1 MPEKKPALDRVRV
14 SGPLASFADG
24 FGECLIERG
33 YSLWTV
39 QHQLQL
45 LAHASRW
52 MDGVGLDVAGL
63 TPAAVERFL
72 AERRRAG
79 YATKVG
85 RGALRPLIGY
95 LDSLGVLPAVAD
107 PVLTAVD
114 ELLDAFCSY
123 LLVERG
129 LASGSVALYGPV
141 ARMFLEERSAPLG
154 EDLARLSGAEVKAF
168 VLRHAGR
175 RGVRSAET
183 MVCALRALLRF
194 LHVHGWIATPLVG
207 AVPSVARRR
216 EDLPR
221 GLAAEQVALLLV
233 SCDRATTLGRRDFAI
248 LTLLAR
254 LGLRAG
260 EVAALALDD
269 IDWRAGEIVVHG
281 KGSRIDRLPLP
292 ADVGEAIVDYLRY
305 GRPRRYGRA
314 LFLRSCAPLTGLS
327 NRGVSAV
334 VFSACGRAGIEP
346 VRAHRL
352 RHSVACELL
361 RRGAGLTEIGQVLR
375 HQRAQTTSVY
385 AKVDRSELSSLALPW
400 PGGES

>member
-1 MPEKKPALDRVRV
+1 MPENKPALDRVRV
-14 SGPLASFADG
+14 AGPLASFADG
-24 FGECLIERG
+24 FAECLIEQG

-45 LAHASRW
+45 VAHASRW

-85 RGALRPLIGY
+85 PGVLRPLIGY
-95 LDSLGVLPAVAD
+95 LDSLRVLPAVAGAV
-107 PVLTAVD
+107 PTAVD
-114 ELLDAFCSY
+114 ELLEAFCRY
-123 LLVERG
+123 LLIERG
-129 LASGSVALYGPV
+129 LVSGSVALYAPV
-141 ARMFLEERSAPLG
+141 ARVFLEERSEPLC

-168 VLRHAGR
+168 VLRQASR

-194 LHVHGWIATPLVG
+194 LHVQGWVAAPLAG
-207 AVPSVARRR
+207 AVPSIARRR

-221 GLAAEQVALLLV
+221 GLPAGQVALLLA
-233 SCDRATTLGRRDFAI
+233 SCDRTTTLGRRDFAI

-260 EVAALALDD
+260 EVAAMQLGDV
-269 IDWRAGEIVVHG
+269 DWRAGEIQIRG

-292 ADVGEAIVDYLRY
+292 VDVGEAIVDYLRH
-305 GRPRRYGRA
+305 GRPRGYGRT

-327 NRGVSAV
+327 NRGISAV
-334 VFSACGRAGIEP
+334 VVSACGRAGIEP

-385 AKVDRSELSSLALPW
+385 AKVDRSALSRLALPW